1 MQPPYGTLSRSVLIC
16 SCMANRRPRT
26 PRIEA
31 FENGTPLAR
40 RSSPEFESSITRH
53 QPPTNNDPSGKSTNN
68 RPAARLT
75 SSRPITA
82 LPQGQGRALAKQH
95 HPSSQCA
102 GLRRTKIAP
111 AVKPTSDRSRH
122 NRLSSEAGFP
132 QIKIQ
137 QPLQQSWLSARQRTT
152 TLAARSASNGSNTPL
167 TQGQGWPSREGNSRA
182 SAISFSHYRVNPVLL
197 QVPSPTAR
205 SIPCFCNSILP
216 QSGQSHA
223 SAIRFS
229 HRRVNLVLLSYPSP
243 PAGSVPCFYN
253 SPLPPAG
260 SIPSFCNS
268 FLLMSGQSRASAT
281 PFSHHRVNP
290 VLVQFLS
297 PSAKSIPCFCNSLL
311 PPPSQSRASAILFSL
326 LRVNPVL
333 LQFLSLSI
341 GSIPCFC
348 KNPSSLFRANLD
360 DFISALPSQSR

>member
-53 QPPTNNDPSGKSTNN
+53 QPPTNNDPSGK
-68 RPAARLT
+68 
-75 SSRPITA
+75 
-82 LPQGQGRALAKQH
+82 GQGRALAKQH

-167 TQGQGWPSREGNSRA
+167 TQGQGWPSREVTS
-182 SAISFSHYRVNPVLL
+182 
-197 QVPSPTAR
+197 
-205 SIPCFCNSILP
+205 
-216 QSGQSHA
+216 
-223 SAIRFS
+223 
-229 HRRVNLVLLSYPSP
+229 
-243 PAGSVPCFYN
+243 
-253 SPLPPAG
+253 
-260 SIPSFCNS
+260 
-268 FLLMSGQSRASAT
+268 
-281 PFSHHRVNP
+281 
-290 VLVQFLS
+290 
-297 PSAKSIPCFCNSLL
+297 
-311 PPPSQSRASAILFSL
+311 SQ
-326 LRVNPVL
+326 
-333 LQFLSLSI
+333 
-341 GSIPCFC
+341 
-348 KNPSSLFRANLD
+348 
-360 DFISALPSQSR
+360 